1 MKVEIR
7 DKMMEE
13 DRETCP
19 NSSQEGMEVK
29 QRKVLREDQDE
40 EEDSLVKEE
49 MVVEEKMGT
58 VLGQV
63 TLPYLV
69 AGLGMVGAGLLLDK
83 VQHWRVFLDLPE
95 LFIMVPALLGLKGNL
110 EMTLASRLSTHANLG
125 HLDTVKQ
132 TVAMALAN
140 LALLQVQGVVV
151 GWLAACLAM
160 SMAWMSSPDKFALD
174 KVLVLA
180 TSSVVTASLASAT
193 LGLVMVLV
201 ISASRKLNVN
211 PDNVAT
217 PIAAALGD
225 LVTLGLLS
233 LVASTLHASS
243 SIVPL
248 AILVIYLVLSPIF
261 ISRAKEHPD
270 TRDILVNGWT
280 PVLCAMVI
288 SSLGGRILSS
298 AVANFPDIAV
308 FQPVINGVAGNL
320 VGIHAS
326 RISTELHRTSR
337 LGTLPRELK
346 NQNIQSPSITFLPS
360 TSSLLSKNATAAR
373 ALLFLVVP
381 GHLVFNWFISI
392 SQVKLWVLWTFVAV
406 FNAFGVLMLS
416 VLLLL
421 TFLMIV
427 LYNVHI
433 YVLRALRS
441 SHPSSWAVTS

>member
-1 MKVEIR
+1 MI
-7 DKMMEE
+7 EE
-13 DRETCP
+13 DKEKSASLHP
-19 NSSQEGMEVK
+19 PPDEMELK
-29 QRKVLREDQDE
+29 QRRVTKGGYHEGKDDLVEQE
-40 EEDSLVKEE
+40 E
-49 MVVEEKMGT
+49 EEKMSI

-83 VQHWRVFLDLPE
+83 VQHWQVFLDLPE

-125 HLDTVKQ
+125 HLDTFNQ
-132 TVAMALAN
+132 TVAMAMAN
-140 LALLQVQGVVV
+140 LALLQVQGIVV

-160 SMAWMSSPDKFALD
+160 SMAWLASPEKFALT

-201 ISASRKLNVN
+201 ISASRKLKVN

-233 LVASTLHASS
+233 FVASALHQS
-243 SIVPL
+243 SIIAPL
-248 AILVIYLVLSPIF
+248 AILATYLLLSPTF
-261 ISRAKEHPD
+261 IRRSKQHPD
-270 TRDILVNGWT
+270 TRQILVNGWT

-288 SSLGGRILSS
+288 SSLGGRILSG
-298 AVANFPDIAV
+298 AVTTFPDIAV

-320 VGIHAS
+320 VGIQAS
-326 RISTELHRTSR
+326 RVSTELHRTSR
-337 LGTLPRELK
+337 LGTLPKALEK
-346 NQNIQSPSITFLPS
+346 QNLRSPSITFLPS
-360 TSSLLSKNATAAR
+360 TSSLLSNNATAAR

-381 GHLVFNWFISI
+381 GHLLFNWFISLSQGSAPI
-392 SQVKLWVLWTFVAV
+392 SPLFMVCYLLAALLQVVCC
-406 FNAFGVLMLS
+406 
-416 VLLLL
+416 
-421 TFLMIV
+421 
-427 LYNVHI
+427 
-433 YVLRALRS
+433 S
-441 SHPSSWAVTS
+441 SSFQR

>member
-1 MKVEIR
+1 
-7 DKMMEE
+7 MEE
-13 DRETCP
+13 EDKEESP
-19 NSSQEGMEVK
+19 GSHSSAEMELK
-29 QRKVLREDQDE
+29 QRKVAKDE
-40 EEDSLVKEE
+40 NDGGSDDFSEQKVIE
-49 MVVEEKMGT
+49 EEKMST

-69 AGLGMVGAGLLLDK
+69 AGLGMVAAGLLLDK
-83 VQHWRVFLDLPE
+83 VQHWQVFVDLPE

-160 SMAWMSSPDKFALD
+160 SMAWMSNPDKFALD

-180 TSSVVTASLASAT
+180 TSSVVTASFASAT

-248 AILVIYLVLSPIF
+248 AILAIYLVLSPIF
-261 ISRAKEHPD
+261 TSRAKEHPD
-270 TRDILVNGWT
+270 TRDILVNGWS

-346 NQNIQSPSITFLPS
+346 NQNIRSPSITFLPS
-360 TSSLLSKNATAAR
+360 TSSLLSSNATAAR

-392 SQVKLWVLWTFVAV
+392 SQV
-406 FNAFGVLMLS
+406 
-416 VLLLL
+416 
-421 TFLMIV
+421 
-427 LYNVHI
+427 
-433 YVLRALRS
+433 
-441 SHPSSWAVTS
+441 

>member
-1 MKVEIR
+1 
-7 DKMMEE
+7 MMLEE
-13 DRETCP
+13 DKEESP
-19 NSSQEGMEVK
+19 SSHLPAEMELK
-29 QRKVLREDQDE
+29 QRRVTKDEYSEEKVDLQE
-40 EEDSLVKEE
+40 EEE
-49 MVVEEKMGT
+49 VVEQEKMST

-83 VQHWRVFLDLPE
+83 VQHWQVFLDLPE

-125 HLDTVKQ
+125 HLDTFKQ
-132 TVAMALAN
+132 TVAMAMAN
-140 LALLQVQGVVV
+140 LALLQVQGIVV

-160 SMAWMSSPDKFALD
+160 SMAWLASPEKFALT

-201 ISASRKLNVN
+201 ISASRKFNVN

-233 LVASTLHASS
+233 FVASALHKS
-243 SIVPL
+243 SIIAPI
-248 AILVIYLVLSPIF
+248 AILAVYLLLSPTF
-261 ISRAKEHPD
+261 ITRAKQHPD
-270 TRDILVNGWT
+270 TREILVNGWT

-288 SSLGGRILSS
+288 SSFGGRILSG
-298 AVANFPDIAV
+298 AVTTFPDIAV

-320 VGIHAS
+320 VGIQAS
-326 RISTELHRTSR
+326 RVSTELHRTSK
-337 LGTLPRELK
+337 LGKLPKELEK
-346 NQNIQSPSITFLPS
+346 QNLRSPSTTFLPS
-360 TSSLLSKNATAAR
+360 TSPLLSNNATAAL

-381 GHLVFNWFISI
+381 GHLVFNWFISLSQGSAPI
-392 SQVKLWVLWTFVAV
+392 SPIFMVFYLLAALLQV
-406 FNAFGVLMLS
+406 
-416 VLLLL
+416 
-421 TFLMIV
+421 
-427 LYNVHI
+427 VHSLI
-433 YVLRALRS
+433 IL
-441 SHPSSWAVTS
+441 PKI

>member
-1 MKVEIR
+1 
-7 DKMMEE
+7 MMEE

-29 QRKVLREDQDE
+29 HRKVLKEDQDE

-49 MVVEEKMGT
+49 LLVEEKMGT

-63 TLPYLV
+63 TIPYLV

-83 VQHWRVFLDLPE
+83 VQHWQVFLDLPE

-248 AILVIYLVLSPIF
+248 AILAIYLVLSPIF

-270 TRDILVNGWT
+270 TRDILVNGWS

-360 TSSLLSKNATAAR
+360 TSSLLSSNATAAR

-392 SQVKLWVLWTFVAV
+392 SQVKLWVLLIFLMS
-406 FNAFGVLMLS
+406 LML
-416 VLLLL
+416 L
-421 TFLMIV
+421 LMILQDV
-427 LYNVHI
+427 YD
-433 YVLRALRS
+433 YVSLRALRS
-441 SHPSSWAVTS
+441 SPPSSWPATS